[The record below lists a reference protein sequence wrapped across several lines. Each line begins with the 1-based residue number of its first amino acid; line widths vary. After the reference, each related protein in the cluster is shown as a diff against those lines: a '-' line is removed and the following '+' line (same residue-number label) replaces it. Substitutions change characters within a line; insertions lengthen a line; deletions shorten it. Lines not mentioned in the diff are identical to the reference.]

1 MLGRFSFQC
10 MSRIMFSH
18 ALTTNKVLTA
28 TRPHSPMRTCTAK
41 STSHPLP
48 ADQVAVLFGVQPPP
62 RGVES
67 AGANAELEKDH
78 YPDQIAPAT
87 TLVRLH
93 EKYLTCGLWG
103 SRTALV
109 SATSSRESK
118 SRDVGLRVAFA
129 DGEGFDGR
137 MEKAGAGV
145 RARQHRRCQRMH
157 HCISRLSSLA
167 KSGRLLL

>member
-28 TRPHSPMRTCTAK
+28 TRPHSPIRTCTAK
-41 STSHPLP
+41 RTSHPLP

-67 AGANAELEKDH
+67 AGANAELEKDD

-109 SATSSRESK
+109 SATSSRESR
-118 SRDVGLRVAFA
+118 SLGDVGLRVAF
-129 DGEGFDGR
+129 GR
-137 MEKAGAGV
+137 WL
-145 RARQHRRCQRMH
+145 RF
-157 HCISRLSSLA
+157 
-167 KSGRLLL
+167 